1 MIVTGGLGLRLYYVL
16 VVTRHEN
23 AKFYDANY
31 YLIQSLVMST
41 GHFFPVVFGHGPD
54 AAHPPLTAMS
64 ITPATYLFGLHPGYT
79 PQRLTM
85 AVLGAAVVLFVGIL
99 GRALAGPRVGLLAAA
114 VAAVYP
120 NMWIPNGII
129 MSETL
134 TMLVMALILLAA
146 YRLMRAPTWG
156 NAVLLGLGCGVEIL
170 VRAELILLLPF
181 LLVPAALTARN
192 VAWRRRL
199 VLAALGIVVAG
210 LVVGPWVGRNLVS
223 FRDTTILSTGEGPL
237 LLGANCPK
245 TYSGP
250 LLGFWNA
257 VCSIDVRP
265 APEQSVE
272 STLQYDKAKSYMTHH
287 LSRLPVV
294 ALARVGRVW
303 DFYEPLQM
311 VDFDVNEG
319 RPIPASFAGLLAY
332 WVLLPFAV
340 VGAVALRRRRLKIWP
355 FVVVAGL
362 VTVIAATGYGAV
374 RFRAEFEVPLV
385 ILAATGLAAT
395 GRTVVGRFSPS
406 APPAAA
412 SAPPPVASTP
422 AELSPPG

>member
-1 MIVTGGLGLRLYYVL
+1 MIVTGALGVRVYYVL

-31 YLIQSLVMST
+31 YLIQSLVLST

-54 AAHPPLTAMS
+54 AGHPPLTAMA

-85 AVLGAAVVLFVGIL
+85 AILGAATVVFVGLL

-134 TMLVMALILLAA
+134 TMLVMALILLGT

-156 NAVLLGLGCGVEIL
+156 NAVLVGLGCGVEIL

-181 LLVPAALTARN
+181 LLVPAALTARS
-192 VAWRRRL
+192 VGWRRRL

-237 LLGANCPK
+237 LLGANCPD
-245 TYSGP
+245 TYHGP
-250 LLGFWNA
+250 LLGFWSSY
-257 VCSIDVRP
+257 CSIDVRQEW
-265 APEQSVE
+265 EQSVE
-272 STLQYDKAKSYMTHH
+272 STLQYDKAKSYVSHH
-287 LSRLPVV
+287 LGRLPVV

-332 WVLLPFAV
+332 YVLLPFAV
-340 VGAVALRRRRLKIWP
+340 VGTVALRRRRIKIWP

-385 ILAATGLAAT
+385 ILAATGMAAT
-395 GRTVVGRFSPS
+395 GRAVIHRLSPS

-412 SAPPPVASTP
+412 SAPVEVTA
-422 AELSPPG
+422 PG